1 MNYIEFGKI
10 KNKKKKIYEK
20 KFGNL
25 YDFYM
30 LSRYYEDIYQISK
43 NRFDKIHDSKDLKF
57 NLINFI
63 LLKLNKK
70 KFYEFG
76 YTLFEKIEYFNFFNR
91 KLALKINSL
100 NKIKFV
106 GNDISN
112 KFLFFA
118 ENFFCKYKLKLFQKF
133 KEKDLKNSVFFSK
146 GVSLLYEK
154 KNIHYL
160 QKIINLSDCGSFDL
174 SFSRKK
180 KFQRKLETGL
190 TLYYPSFETFK
201 KIIKNSN
208 KKFLFRNIRF
218 KKNLVYVETV
228 FGSKKRISQ
237 FIEIFI
243 NLGRFMR
250 KNELTKKLKLNE
262 KFIYNL

>member
-1 MNYIEFGKI
+1 MK
-10 KNKKKKIYEK
+10 
-20 KFGNL
+20 
-25 YDFYM
+25 
-30 LSRYYEDIYQISK
+30 
-43 NRFDKIHDSKDLKF
+43 
-57 NLINFI
+57 
-63 LLKLNKK
+63 
-70 KFYEFG
+70 
-76 YTLFEKIEYFNFFNR
+76 
-91 KLALKINSL
+91 
-100 NKIKFV
+100 
-106 GNDISN
+106 
-112 KFLFFA
+112 
-118 ENFFCKYKLKLFQKF
+118 
-133 KEKDLKNSVFFSK
+133 
-146 GVSLLYEK
+146 K